1 MRRILLLWA
10 RMRLRLAFALAVAG
24 KYLLRLGG
32 RIVDRSVVDLE
43 RVRVGDVKT
52 NWPLVAAVALLLLL
66 LLLAGWLWV

>member
-24 KYLLRLGG
+24 KYLLRVGG

-66 LLLAGWLWV
+66 LAGWLWV

>member
-10 RMRLRLAFALAVAG
+10 RMRLRLAFALTVAG

-66 LLLAGWLWV
+66 LDGWLWV

>member
-10 RMRLRLAFALAVAG
+10 LMRLRLAFALAVAG

-66 LLLAGWLWV
+66 LAGWLWV

>member
-32 RIVDRSVVDLE
+32 CIVDRSVVDLE
-43 RVRVGDVKT
+43 RVLVGDVKT

-66 LLLAGWLWV
+66 LAGWLWV